1 MKKLEW
7 LAVAAALG
15 VGLGSEVLRHDHESS
30 AGHGHDSSVQMES
43 AEGVDEGSVVLA
55 VRGMT

>member
-30 AGHGHDSSVQMES
+30 AGHGHDSSVHMEP
-43 AEGVDEGSVVLA
+43 AAGVDQGRVVLA

>member
-15 VGLGSEVLRHDHESS
+15 VGLGSEVLRHDHEPSPRH
-30 AGHGHDSSVQMES
+30 AHDPSVYIDT
-43 AEGVDEGSVVLA
+43 AEETGQRSVVLA
-55 VRGMT
+55 ISGMT

>member
-7 LAVAAALG
+7 VAVVAALG

-30 AGHGHDSSVQMES
+30 SGHKHDSSVHMES
-43 AEGVDEGSVVLA
+43 AEGVDQGSVVLA